1 MTLRTSLEA
10 VLRHHH
16 LTAARDGTIFHGGAG
31 RPSKYQALVD
41 DLLACTNQAWVSSL
55 PSAPPRRE
63 GMSLWLMR
71 ILLAQY
77 LLLAV
82 ISVWETRLW
91 QGCYWV
97 GAGLITVALLGMR

>member
-1 MTLRTSLEA
+1 
-10 VLRHHH
+10 
-16 LTAARDGTIFHGGAG
+16 
-31 RPSKYQALVD
+31 
-41 DLLACTNQAWVSSL
+41 
-55 PSAPPRRE
+55 
-63 GMSLWLMR
+63 MSLWLMR

-82 ISVWETRLW
+82 ISVWETRWW